1 MGKSSGIGVLDK
13 AVQVLQVS
21 ADGPTGL
28 ADLCAATGLPRAT
41 AHRLAVGLEVHG
53 LLTRDAN
60 GRWCPGPL
68 LAVLAAGAP
77 DPLVTASADVLPRL
91 RDRTGESVQVYR
103 PDGLSRICIAVAEPT
118 SGLRDTVPLG
128 SRLPMSAGSGA
139 KVLTAWADSSVQ
151 RAVLA
156 SDATFTE
163 RTLAEVRR
171 RGWAQ
176 SVAERETGVASVSAP
191 VRDPKG
197 AVIAAVSV
205 SGPVERIGRRPGA
218 RWAGDLVEA
227 ADALTARL

>member
-1 MGKSSGIGVLDK
+1 MGQHSGIGVLDK
-13 AVQVLQVS
+13 AVQVLE
-21 ADGPTGL
+21 ATTAAPAGL

-53 LLTRDAN
+53 LLTRDSN
-60 GRWCPGPL
+60 GRWCPGPY

-77 DPLVTASADVLPRL
+77 DRLVTASADVLPRL

-103 PDGLSRICIAVAEPT
+103 ADGMARICIAVAEPVA
-118 SGLRDTVPLG
+118 GLRDTVPLG
-128 SRLPMSAGSGA
+128 ARLPMNAGSGA
-139 KVLTAWADSSVQ
+139 KVLVAWADPSTQ
-151 RAVLA
+151 RALLP
-156 SDATFTE
+156 DATFTE

-176 SVAERETGVASVSAP
+176 SVAEREAGVASVSAP
-191 VRDPKG
+191 VRDPRG
-197 AVIAAVSV
+197 SVIAAVSV

>member
-21 ADGPTGL
+21 AVGPTGL

-139 KVLTAWADSSVQ
+139 KVLTAWADPSVQ

-197 AVIAAVSV
+197 VVIAAVSV

>member
-1 MGKSSGIGVLDK
+1 MGQSSGIGVLDK
-13 AVQVLQVS
+13 AVQVLR
-21 ADGPTGL
+21 ATAAAPIALTE
-28 ADLCAATGLPRAT
+28 LCTVTGLPRAT

-53 LLTRDAN
+53 LLARDGT
-60 GRWCPGPL
+60 GRWYPGPS
-68 LAVLAAGAP
+68 LAALATAAG
-77 DPLVTASADVLPRL
+77 DPLVAAAAGVLPRL

-103 PDGLSRICIAVAEPT
+103 PDGLSRVCVAVAEPV

-128 SRLPMSAGSGA
+128 ARLPMTAGSGA
-139 KVLTAWADSSVQ
+139 KVLTAWAEPSTQ

-156 SDATFTE
+156 EARFTE

-176 SVAERETGVASVSAP
+176 SVAEREPGVASVSAP
-191 VRDPKG
+191 VHDPSG

-218 RWAGDLVEA
+218 RWADDLIAA

>member
-1 MGKSSGIGVLDK
+1 MGHHSGIGVLDK
-13 AVQVLQVS
+13 AVQVLEATTAAPS
-21 ADGPTGL
+21 GL

-53 LLTRDAN
+53 LLARDTN

-77 DPLVTASADVLPRL
+77 DPLVTASVEVLQLL
-91 RDRTGESVQVYR
+91 RDRTGESIQVYR
-103 PDGLSRICIAVAEPT
+103 PDGLSRICIAVAEPA

-139 KVLTAWADSSVQ
+139 KVLTAWADPSTQ
-151 RAVLA
+151 QAVLA
-156 SDATFTE
+156 DAIFNE

-197 AVIAAVSV
+197 SVIAAVSV
-205 SGPVERIGRRPGA
+205 AGPVERIGRRPGV